1 MMIKLRHNEVIYESD
16 LTENIIFNLK
26 YTLMKLIGTLFLSM
40 VCACIAGS
48 AYAENYFNA
57 GTLWEYVIFDAVDPE
72 NEPATCTYKLDK
84 TDGSDQF
91 TLLRGYPDAD
101 MEPES
106 VALIRTDGD
115 KVWFSPVQE
124 NPEWFL
130 MYDFGINPEE
140 KITVTYAGQVGLS
153 WFTPKEYTLKC
164 LKTEA
169 ASGALNILTMG
180 DVDAWGNVE
189 TDATG
194 RWLSGFG
201 SMTGLLDNCRY
212 NIEGNT
218 TVLKQVSV
226 NGKVLYTN
234 SAVASVSGIEL
245 KSRAIIRATDRG
257 VELSGLKPGETIALY
272 NAAGMKTAEVSAD
285 SEGKAVIPA
294 SKGII
299 LIKTSTASF
308 KTIL

>member
-1 MMIKLRHNEVIYESD
+1 
-16 LTENIIFNLK
+16 
-26 YTLMKLIGTLFLSM
+26 MKLIGTLFLSM
-40 VCACIAGS
+40 ICVGISGS
-48 AYAENYFNA
+48 AYAENYFNE
-57 GTLWEYVIFDAVDPE
+57 GTRWEYVIFDAVDPE

-84 TDGSDQF
+84 TDGDDQF

-101 MEPES
+101 TEPES

-115 KVWFSPVQE
+115 KVWFSQIQE
-124 NPEWFL
+124 TPEWFL

-153 WFTPKEYTLKC
+153 WFTPKGYTLQC

-180 DVDAWGNVE
+180 DVDADDKVE

-194 RWLSGFG
+194 KWLAGLG
-201 SMTGLLDNCRY
+201 SMTELLDNCRY

-234 SAVASVSGIEL
+234 PAVASVSGIEL

-257 VELSGLKPGETIALY
+257 VELSGLRPGEKIALY
-272 NAAGMKTAEVSAD
+272 NASGMKIADISAD
-285 SEGKAVIPA
+285 SEGKASVAAP
-294 SKGII
+294 KGLT
-299 LIKTSTASF
+299 LIKTATATF

>member
-1 MMIKLRHNEVIYESD
+1 
-16 LTENIIFNLK
+16 
-26 YTLMKLIGTLFLSM
+26 MKLIGTLFLSM
-40 VCACIAGS
+40 ICVGISGS
-48 AYAENYFNA
+48 AYAENYFNE
-57 GTLWEYVIFDAVDPE
+57 GTRWEYVIFDAVDPE

-84 TDGSDQF
+84 TDGDDQF

-101 MEPES
+101 TEPES

-130 MYDFGINPEE
+130 MYDFDIKPESR
-140 KITVTYAGQVGLS
+140 IAVTNSGQVGQS
-153 WFTPKEYTLKC
+153 WFEPKTYNLQC
-164 LKTEA
+164 LGSETT
-169 ASGALNILTMG
+169 SGGLTILTIG
-180 DVDAWGNVE
+180 DTYADDKVE

-234 SAVASVSGIEL
+234 PAVASVSGIEL
-245 KSRAIIRATDRG
+245 KSRPVIRTTDRG
-257 VELSGLKPGETIALY
+257 VELSGLTPGESIALY
-272 NAAGMKTAEVSAD
+272 NASGMKIADISAD
-285 SEGKAVIPA
+285 SEGKAVVATP
-294 SKGII
+294 KGLT
-299 LIKTSTASF
+299 LIKTATATF
-308 KTIL
+308 KTLL

>member
-1 MMIKLRHNEVIYESD
+1 MN
-16 LTENIIFNLK
+16 
-26 YTLMKLIGTLFLSM
+26 LIGTLFLSM
-40 VCACIAGS
+40 ICVGISGS
-48 AYAENYFNA
+48 AYAENYFNE
-57 GTLWEYVIFDAVDPE
+57 GTRWEYVIFDAVDPE

-84 TDGSDQF
+84 TDGADQF

-101 MEPES
+101 TEPES

-115 KVWFSPVQE
+115 KVWFSQIQE
-124 NPEWFL
+124 TPEWFL

-153 WFTPKEYTLKC
+153 WFEPKTYNLQC
-164 LKTEA
+164 LGSETT
-169 ASGALNILTMG
+169 SDGLTILTMG
-180 DVDAWGNVE
+180 DTYADDKVE

-226 NGKVLYTN
+226 NGKSIVHKPCGSIGFRN
-234 SAVASVSGIEL
+234 RIEIAGYHPRNRPW
-245 KSRAIIRATDRG
+245 SRAFRT
-257 VELSGLKPGETIALY
+257 ETRRK
-272 NAAGMKTAEVSAD
+272 NRTV
-285 SEGKAVIPA
+285 
-294 SKGII
+294 
-299 LIKTSTASF
+299 
-308 KTIL
+308 